1 MSTQQELKELF
12 DYDAATGH
20 LIWKVD
26 RGTNKMKGRLAGFLI
41 KKGFIKIKINY
52 VFYCEHRLVWMW
64 HFGEMPLLDIEHIN
78 ANKSDNRIENLREI
92 TKSEIRHRSKK
103 APLNKTSGFL
113 GVYKHKNKWRAKIK
127 LNSKQIHLGTFDNPE
142 EAHQAY
148 LAKKR
153 ELHPFGVFA

>member
-1 MSTQQELKELF
+1 MLTQEQLKELF

-26 RGTNKMKGRLAGFLI
+26 RGTNKMKGKIAG
-41 KKGFIKIKINY
+41 Y
-52 VFYCEHRLVWMW
+52 VNVQGYRDVSVNRVIYREHRIIWMW
-64 HFGEMPLLDIEHIN
+64 HFGKMPLLEIDHIN
-78 ANKSDNRIENLREI
+78 SNKSDNRIENLR
-92 TKSEIRHRSKK
+92 KANRSENGQNIKK
-103 APLNKTSGFL
+103 AQLNNKIGFL
-113 GVYKHKNKWRAKIK
+113 GVYKSKNKWRARIQVNCKKIHIG
-127 LNSKQIHLGTFDNPE
+127 LFDTPE